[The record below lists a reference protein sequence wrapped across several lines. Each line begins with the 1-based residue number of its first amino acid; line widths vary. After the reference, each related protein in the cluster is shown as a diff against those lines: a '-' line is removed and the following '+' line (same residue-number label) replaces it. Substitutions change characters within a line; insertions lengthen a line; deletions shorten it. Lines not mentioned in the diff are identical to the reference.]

1 MSVHIDVLD
10 ICFISVPTIS
20 NKSAKIRTHRSVA
33 LLRALFCWQGAGG
46 IKICRVCKP
55 VRHSWNTRPSF
66 LPWLSFWVKTCFS
79 KGTDLIV
86 IFDVQHL
93 QVTRT
98 ELHSKLLAWH
108 SLVCLVTSA
117 EPLHRKVR
125 YDWLGSFRP
134 EAVWLAFCLVMAK
147 TCFGIVG
154 SCCDACR
161 YICVYHWT
169 VVDNSE
175 SGYLSIF
182 FGSVTGARCLWWHR
196 FHQNNRARGQQA

>member
-1 MSVHIDVLD
+1 MTFITGFFFADNTKTRHSHNDVIFALVTSVRCHECSHRCVRYVFYFRSKPFRTSLRRSGHIAVLPCFVPCWVDKVLVESKSAEFANLLD
-10 ICFISVPTIS
+10 IAETPAHPFCRGWGYSVQ
-20 NKSAKIRTHRSVA
+20 
-33 LLRALFCWQGAGG
+33 L
-46 IKICRVCKP
+46 
-55 VRHSWNTRPSF
+55 
-66 LPWLSFWVKTCFS
+66 CFS

-161 YICVYHWT
+161 
-169 VVDNSE
+169 
-175 SGYLSIF
+175 
-182 FGSVTGARCLWWHR
+182 
-196 FHQNNRARGQQA
+196 